1 MHDVSHH
8 YLQTGPAPGSST
20 WGKQIALADGAK
32 GTAAPQDFSFVATT
46 ARVWRW
52 VVTGVH
58 PSGLCAPAKHC
69 QADVAEVEFHK
80 QGAAKGDF
88 MKNSGT
94 ASESLVVSSSGGDTP
109 ENQAWKGARAHSLA
123 TVAPLVYSARVL
135 PTAVDGKLL
144 YVDFMDGWDDT
155 LQQQCIG

>member
-1 MHDVSHH
+1 MHCRLYAHGDGVHDVSHH

-32 GTAAPQDFSFVATT
+32 GTAAPQDFSFAATT

-94 ASESLVVSSSGGDTP
+94 ASESLVVSSSGGDT
-109 ENQAWKGARAHSLA
+109 
-123 TVAPLVYSARVL
+123 
-135 PTAVDGKLL
+135 
-144 YVDFMDGWDDT
+144 
-155 LQQQCIG
+155 